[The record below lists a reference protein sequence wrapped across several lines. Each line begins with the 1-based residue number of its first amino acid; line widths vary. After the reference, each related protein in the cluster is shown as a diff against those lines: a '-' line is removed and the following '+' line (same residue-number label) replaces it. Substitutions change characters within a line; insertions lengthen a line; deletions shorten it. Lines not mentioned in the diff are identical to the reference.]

1 MSPTRVRIV
10 KNWDFPDLM
19 AQSPGR
25 RGEWDGVRFFE
36 GEGEADHV
44 VVLNQPAAPLEVF
57 APRNR
62 IWAIIQEPP
71 TPYHRHLHRGQEV
84 FARIYTSDPR
94 HAGTTSRHI
103 GSQPALAWHAG
114 LDFDTLAAIEA
125 EIKKVLPQAAM
136 TATITARS
144 AYETKGL
151 VKVLSR
157 KTVMHSDDKLR
168 WFYTT
173 GATAL
178 AAAAI
183 ALQMGAAFGATP
195 TKSPATP
202 TMTPTTPANAT
213 PSPAVTP
220 MPSIDGSP
228 SQSRP

>member
-1 MSPTRVRIV
+1 MTELATAPDANDDGETTGPHDGLSRDQQVGHYIDLYKQSVEVQMHFNDIEWRIRGLALTVATFALGAAGVAAKDGTRIGY
-10 KNWDFPDLM
+10 L
-19 AQSPGR
+19 SLGSL
-25 RGEWDGVRFFE
+25 
-36 GEGEADHV
+36 
-44 VVLNQPAAPLEVF
+44 VLVIGLLLWYAFYFVDRVWYHPLLKGAVD
-57 APRNR
+57 
-62 IWAIIQEPP
+62 
-71 TPYHRHLHRGQEV
+71 T
-84 FARIYTSDPR
+84 
-94 HAGTTSRHI
+94 GT
-103 GSQPALAWHAG
+103 
-114 LDFDTLAAIEA
+114 AIEA

-157 KTVMHSDDKLR
+157 KPVMHSDDKLR